1 MTLLHP
7 GRQIIWMDPSAA
19 ASYAEV
25 TPTEIDRAIHE
36 RELPAVTTLP
46 EREGVLMV
54 RSVDLDVWSLWA
66 LGRQTRTARDTERS
80 GVALPLDRS

>member
-7 GRQIIWMDPSAA
+7 GRQIIWMDASAA
-19 ASYAEV
+19 ATYVEV
-25 TPTEIDRAIHE
+25 APTEIDRAIHE

-46 EREGVLMV
+46 DREGVRMV

-66 LGRQTRTARDTERS
+66 LGRQTRNARDTERS
-80 GVALPLDRS
+80 GVDLPFDR